1 MRSTTGLIEEKKLLD
16 MSRIKWQN
24 LRKFFNKGTRHEQ
37 IPAHV
42 RRGRQLVDVRALRAD
57 PVNGGDIFVLEYEG
71 GDFTNRVMAVAGL
84 AAGAQ
89 VSLSLSSPD
98 GHTVANLVATAD
110 ADGFAEFD
118 VPVAKGA
125 NYTYS
130 IVKNGATL
138 CSGTIHAGRWDANG
152 SWFHAVPDGHGGS
165 SESGGAWTTPPVETN
180 ATTFF
185 TGATSEF
192 ALSADARSSGSNR
205 YVRAEASINY
215 ALMRSV
221 ASLAELPRD
230 NSLAAVAVVET
241 NAAGATA
248 WAACVGGV
256 WTTMGGAAPPVPA
269 ER

>member
-1 MRSTTGLIEEKKLLD
+1 

-89 VSLSLSSPD
+89 VSLSLFSPD

-165 SESGGAWTTPPVETN
+165 SESGGTVTLL
-180 ATTFF
+180 
-185 TGATSEF
+185 TGA
-192 ALSADARSSGSNR
+192 SA
-205 YVRAEASINY
+205 
-215 ALMRSV
+215 
-221 ASLAELPRD
+221 PK
-230 NSLAAVAVVET
+230 SLAAGRTIVE
-241 NAAGATA
+241 NGYEATLFEDI
-248 WAACVGGV
+248 
-256 WTTMGGAAPPVPA
+256 TTTTIMLK
-269 ER
+269 